1 MTSNEKFSSRWG
13 LIFTALGMAVGAGNL
28 WRFPRLAGQ
37 YGGTFLILWIMFLM
51 IWSLPILMA
60 EFSIGKAFKKSVIGS
75 FAQLAGKRYTWMG
88 YFITLCALGITFY
101 YSVVTAWGLR
111 YLGLSL
117 SNSWASLTGGT
128 TLGQHIA
135 ANPNYMTEYWTQIS
149 SGSYLT
155 TLLHIG
161 AVLLGVAFLIRGV
174 EKGLELANR
183 IMIPVLFGLLILTG
197 ILAMNVG
204 NGIKG
209 LEYIFTV
216 RPELFGDVNVWI
228 EALSQS
234 AWSTGAGWGLMMTF
248 AAYSREKEDVTLNI
262 FISGFGDNSASL
274 LAGMAILPAVFALAS
289 SEAEAITFLQ
299 SGNQALVFNIVP
311 HFFAEIT
318 GGAFLSVVFFI
329 VFFLAAFSSLIA
341 MIELFIK
348 MISDMGITR
357 KKAAITAGTFCIV
370 LGLPSAW
377 SLDFFNNQDWVW
389 GIGLIVSG
397 LFIIFA
403 VLKFGAKK
411 FKAQFIDQDSDFR
424 VHNLYFMIAIPLNVV
439 LGIILIL
446 WWMSRGYDA
455 HPWFD
460 ENGNWNVI
468 SVYSNATIVTQ
479 WAVVLISGIVLNR
492 FLYKKFVTDVK

>member
-13 LIFTALGMAVGAGNL
+13 LIFAALGMAVGAGNL

-37 YGGTFLILWIMFLM
+37 YGGTFLILWVIFLL
-51 IWSLPILMA
+51 IWAMPVLLA
-60 EFSIGKAFKKSVIGS
+60 EFAIGKAYKKSVVGS
-75 FAQLAGKRYTWMG
+75 FAQFAGKRYTWMG
-88 YFITLCALGITFY
+88 YFITLCTLGITFY

-111 YLGLSL
+111 YIGLSL
-117 SNSWASLTGGT
+117 SHVWADMTGGT
-128 TLGQHIA
+128 TLSQHLA
-135 ANPNYMTEYWTQIS
+135 TNPEYINEYWAEIS
-149 SGSYLT
+149 SHSYLT
-155 TLLHIG
+155 IALHFV
-161 AVLLGVAFLIRGV
+161 AVLLGVFFLVRGV
-174 EKGLELANR
+174 QGGLERVNKFL
-183 IMIPVLFGLLILTG
+183 IPVLFGLLITTG
-197 ILAMNVG
+197 ILALNAG

-209 LEYIFTV
+209 LEYLFTI
-216 RPELFGDVNVWI
+216 RPELFGDVTVWI

-262 FISGFGDNSASL
+262 FISGFGDNTASL

-289 SEAEAITFLQ
+289 SDAEAITFLQ
-299 SGNQALVFNIVP
+299 SGNQALIFNIIP
-311 HFFAEIT
+311 RFFAQIT
-318 GGAFLSVVFFI
+318 GGAWFSLLFFV
-329 VFFLAAFSSLIA
+329 VFFLAAFSSLLS
-341 MIELFIK
+341 MVQLFIK
-348 MISDMGITR
+348 LVTDLGFDLRRSSVVVGI
-357 KKAAITAGTFCIV
+357 FCV
-370 LGLPSAW
+370 VFGLPSAW

-403 VLKFGAKK
+403 VLKHGANK

-424 VHNLYFMIAIPLNVV
+424 VHNLYFAVAISVNVL
-439 LGIILIL
+439 LGLIIIV

-460 ENGNWNVI
+460 ENGSWNFI

-479 WAVVLISGIVLNR
+479 WAIVLISGIVLNR